1 MKHKTKN
8 EPNFKSMTEQKM
20 PTVDEVFS
28 WMRKLYDESYSGLT
42 KTEKEE
48 QHMYGTMV
56 TTPSDKKFIV
66 RMLDETSQVRDTQKL
81 ALRVK
86 ELIDQY
92 GIPKFL
98 GTWDHFLFKMYQW
111 FAYKP
116 LFNWVAVPIIKWRLR
131 RDTSRVI
138 IDAARPHLTEHL
150 ATRFKQNIGQNVNL
164 LGEVVLG
171 DGEAD
176 KRYYSYLEALKEPDI
191 NYISVKISGIYAQTH
206 ALNYKEC
213 FPELIRRMSELYQTA
228 IDNPYTDAEGVT
240 KPKFINLDMEE
251 YKDAHLTMKL
261 FKDVLSLPQFKNYE
275 AGIVVQSYLPD
286 AWDFQTELLEF
297 ARARVAAGGSPIKM
311 RIVKGCNLD
320 MENIVSDLRGWPNP
334 VRPNKTEVDANYLH
348 LIERGLKPE
357 NAKVLHIGMASHNLF
372 TISYAYLLT
381 QMYQTPKDCFCFEM
395 LEGMANHVWRAQRK
409 LGNHVIL
416 YTPVV
421 KKEHFLNA
429 ISYLVR
435 RMDENTAPD
444 NFLTHSF
451 SLKPDTKEWKDLQQQ
466 FIDAYNMKDTITHI
480 PTRTQDRNK
489 PYVGQEPQDEMIN
502 EPDTDF
508 DRFCNQQWVEKIFDK
523 WKSSGKMNYEQAGW
537 GDWKPGDLLP
547 TQIGAELVYNQD
559 KVSYYDRSQD
569 GDVLVCEMSRADK
582 PQVEQILAI
591 AEADAGGWRDT
602 TIEERHQIMY
612 KAANLMG
619 QMRGDL
625 IGSMCAITG
634 KTVEEAD
641 VEVSEGIDYC
651 RFYTTTMKKY
661 AALDDIEM
669 KAKGTVLVL
678 SPWNFPCAIPCGG
691 VVAALASGNT
701 CILKP
706 ATVAAPVAWLFAKA
720 FWEAGV
726 PKEALQVII
735 ANHEATPLL
744 TSSPVIKHII
754 LTGGTET
761 AQNIAR
767 TSPLIP
773 LSAETGGK
781 NVMILSAKGDRDH
794 AIMNACRS
802 AFGNAGQKCSACS
815 ILLVERSVYEDSE
828 FMEKLKDCASSLKV
842 GGVWNAGNIVGPMIT
857 NHNEKLEKACQ
868 LEGDEEWLIA
878 PEFVDAK
885 KYILKPTVKINVQ
898 PDSYTF
904 RTELFAPLLAVTPFD
919 TLEEAVDLV
928 NSLDYGLTSGL
939 QSLDEQEQKYWK
951 NHVKAGNLYI
961 NRGITGAVVNRQPF
975 GGMKLSAF
983 GPGLKAGGP
992 NYCAQFMY
1000 ITDKP
1005 GSTTDYKQSYAQW
1018 YEKEFKHARNIQPK
1032 IRGEQNVFRYLPVD
1046 GGMVLRLFGDET
1058 LEQVQMVQL
1067 AAQTVGTKLTVS
1079 LDAANPLFDQ
1089 LEGEKKKENLAT
1101 FLESIKHYGRVRVI
1115 SSRMPDVVAE
1125 FAANHDKY
1133 IAHSAPVKDG
1143 RIELALYIQ
1152 EQSIANEYHR
1162 YGSQIEIPAVE

>member
-1 MKHKTKN
+1 MK
-8 EPNFKSMTEQKM
+8 EQQL
-20 PTVDEVFS
+20 PTIEEVFS

-42 KTEKEE
+42 KLEKSE

-66 RMLDETSQVRDTQKL
+66 RMLDETSQIRDRQKL
-81 ALRVK
+81 AIRVK

-98 GTWDHFLFKMYQW
+98 DCFDHALFWMYQK
-111 FAYKP
+111 FAYLP

-138 IDAARPHLTEHL
+138 IDAARPSLTEHL
-150 ATRFKQNIGQNVNL
+150 ATRFHQDIGQNVNL

-176 KRYYSYLEALKEPDI
+176 KRYRSYLEALKEPDI

-213 FPELIRRMSELYQTA
+213 FPELVRRMSELYQTA
-228 IDNPYTDAEGVT
+228 IDYPYTDVNGVA

-275 AGIVVQSYLPD
+275 AGIVVQAYLPD
-286 AWDFQTELLEF
+286 AEGFQSELLEF
-297 ARARVAAGGSPIKM
+297 ARKRVAEGGSPIKM

-348 LIERGLKPE
+348 IIERGLKPE
-357 NAKVLHIGMASHNLF
+357 NARVLHIGMASHNLF
-372 TISYAYLLT
+372 TISYAYLLSE
-381 QMYQTPKDCFCFEM
+381 MYQTPKDCFCFEM
-395 LEGMANHVWRAQRK
+395 LEGMANHVWRAQKK

-451 SLKPDTKEWKDLQQQ
+451 SLKPDTREWNDLQQQ
-466 FIDAYNMKDTITHI
+466 FINAYNMKDNLNHT
-480 PTRTQDRNK
+480 PTRTQDRNQ
-489 PYVGQEPQDEMIN
+489 PYMGQEPKDEMQN

-508 DRFCNQQWVEKIFDK
+508 DRFCNQQWVEKIFAK
-523 WKSSGKMNYEQAGW
+523 WKCKGNMSGEKSEW

-547 TQIGAELVYNQD
+547 TQIGDELTYND
-559 KVSYYDRSQD
+559 DHVKYFDRSQD
-569 GDVLVCEMSRADK
+569 GDMLVCEMSRAGK
-582 PQVEQILAI
+582 EQVQQILNI
-591 AEADAGGWRDT
+591 ADADAGKWRDT
-602 TIEERHQIMY
+602 TVEERHRIMY
-612 KAANLMG
+612 RAANILG
-619 QMRGDL
+619 QIRGDL
-625 IGSMCAITG
+625 NGSMCAITG
-634 KTVEEAD
+634 KTIEEAD
-641 VEVSEGIDYC
+641 IEVSEAIDYC
-651 RFYTTTMKKY
+651 RFYTTTMKKF
-661 AALDDIEM
+661 AALPDIEM
-669 KAKGTVLVL
+669 RGKGTVLVL

-726 PKEALQVII
+726 PKQALQVII
-735 ANHEATPLL
+735 ADREATPLL
-744 TSSPVIKHII
+744 TSSPVIKHVI

-761 AQNIAR
+761 AQTLAHNNPR
-767 TSPLIP
+767 KP

-781 NVMILSAKGDRDH
+781 NVMIISAKSDRDH

-815 ILLVERSVYEDSE
+815 LLLVERSVYTHPE
-828 FMEKLKDCASSLKV
+828 FFEKLKDCASSLKV

-857 NHNEKLEKACQ
+857 NYNEKLEQAFK
-868 LEGDEEWLIA
+868 LEPGERWLIA
-878 PEFVDAK
+878 PEFVDEK
-885 KYILKPTVKINVQ
+885 HYILRPTIKVDVKPE
-898 PDSYTF
+898 SFTF
-904 RTELFAPLLAVTPFD
+904 RTELFAPLLAVAPYD
-919 TLEEAVDLV
+919 TLEQAVDLV
-928 NSLDYGLTSGL
+928 NGLDYGLTSGL
-939 QSLDEQEQKYWK
+939 QSLDEQEQRFWK
-951 NHVKAGNLYI
+951 NHVLAGNLYI
-961 NRGITGAVVNRQPF
+961 NRGITGAIVNRQPF

-992 NYCAQFMY
+992 NYVAQFMT
-1000 ITDKP
+1000 IADKAGTATDFR
-1005 GSTTDYKQSYAQW
+1005 TSYAEW
-1018 YEKEFKHARNIQPK
+1018 YEREFRHPRNIQPK
-1032 IRGEQNVFRYLPVD
+1032 IRGEQNVFRYLPLTE

-1058 LEQVQMVQL
+1058 KEQVEMVCL
-1067 AAQTVGTKLTVS
+1067 AAQTVGTPLTVS
-1079 LDAANPLFDQ
+1079 ADDGNALLDAARTFGAKTVN
-1089 LEGEKKKENLAT
+1089 ENLAA
-1101 FLESIKHYGRVRVI
+1101 FCESIKKYERIRTI
-1115 SSRMPDVVAE
+1115 STEVPDIVFQA
-1125 FAANHDKY
+1125 AANYDKY
-1133 IAHSAPVKDG
+1133 IAQALPVHDG
-1143 RIELALYIQ
+1143 RIELIHYIK
-1152 EQSIANEYHR
+1152 EQSISNEYHR
-1162 YGSQIEIPAVE
+1162 YGSQIEVPVIE

>member
-1 MKHKTKN
+1 MN
-8 EPNFKSMTEQKM
+8 EKQFPSIE
-20 PTVDEVFS
+20 EVFS

-42 KTEKEE
+42 KLEKGE

-66 RMLDETSQVRDTQKL
+66 RMLDETSQIRDRQKL

-98 GTWDHFLFKMYQW
+98 DGFDHALFWMYQK
-111 FAYKP
+111 FAYLP

-138 IDAARPHLTEHL
+138 INAARPSLTEHL
-150 ATRFKQNIGQNVNL
+150 ATRFQQNIGQNVNL
-164 LGEVVLG
+164 LGEVVVG
-171 DGEAD
+171 DGEAE
-176 KRYYSYLEALKEPDI
+176 KRYQSYLEALKEPDI

-213 FPELIRRMSELYQTA
+213 FPELVRRMSELYQTA
-228 IDNPYTDAEGVT
+228 IDYPYTDINGVT

-261 FKDVLSLPQFKNYE
+261 FKEVLSLPQFKNYE
-275 AGIVVQSYLPD
+275 AGIVVQAYLPD
-286 AWDFQTELLEF
+286 AWGFQSELLEF
-297 ARARVAAGGSPIKM
+297 ARKRVEEGGSPIKM

-334 VRPNKTEVDANYLH
+334 VRSNKTEVDANYLH
-348 LIERGLKPE
+348 IIERGLKPE
-357 NAKVLHIGMASHNLF
+357 NARVLHIGMASHNLF

-381 QMYQTPKDCFCFEM
+381 EMYQTPKDCFCFEM
-395 LEGMANHVWRAQRK
+395 LEGMANHVWRAQKK

-451 SLKPDTKEWKDLQQQ
+451 SLKPDTKEWKELQQQ
-466 FIDAYNMKDTITHI
+466 FINAYNMKDHLDHT
-480 PTRTQDRNK
+480 PTRTQDRNL
-489 PYVGQEPQDEMIN
+489 PYAGQEPRDEMQN

-508 DRFCNQQWVEKIFDK
+508 DRECNQQWVERIFAK
-523 WKSSGKMNYEQAGW
+523 WKSEGKPVNNQASW
-537 GDWKPGDLLP
+537 GNWKPGDLLP
-547 TQIGAELVYNQD
+547 TQIGDELVYNED
-559 KVSYYDRSQD
+559 RVKYFDRSQD

-582 PQVEQILAI
+582 EQVQQILDI
-591 AEADAGGWRDT
+591 AAADPGRWSET
-602 TIEERHQIMY
+602 TVEERHQIMY
-612 KAANLMG
+612 RAANILG

-625 IGSMCAITG
+625 NGSMCAITG

-641 VEVSEGIDYC
+641 VEVSEAIDYC
-651 RFYTTTMKKY
+651 RFYTTTMKKFE
-661 AALDDIEM
+661 ALPDIVM
-669 KAKGTVLVL
+669 RPKGTILVL

-691 VVAALASGNT
+691 VVAALAAGNT

-706 ATVAAPVAWLFAKA
+706 ATVAAPVAWLFARA

-726 PKEALQVII
+726 PKQALQVII
-735 ANHEATPLL
+735 ADREATPLL
-744 TSSPVIKHII
+744 TSSPVVKHII

-761 AQNIAR
+761 AQALAHANPR
-767 TSPLIP
+767 KP

-781 NVMILSAKGDRDH
+781 NVMILTAKCDRDH

-815 ILLVERSVYEDSE
+815 LLLVERSVYNSSE
-828 FMEKLKDCASSLKV
+828 FLEKLKDCASSLKV

-857 NHNEKLEKACQ
+857 NHNEKLERAFH
-868 LEGDEEWLIA
+868 LEPGERWLIA
-878 PEFVDAK
+878 PEFVDEK
-885 KYILKPTVKINVQ
+885 HYILRPTIKIGVKPE
-898 PDSYTF
+898 SFTF
-904 RTELFAPLLAVTPFD
+904 RTELFAPLLAVAPYD

-928 NSLDYGLTSGL
+928 NGLDYGLTSGL
-939 QSLDEQEQKYWK
+939 QSLDEQEQRYWK
-951 NHVKAGNLYI
+951 NHVEAGNLYI
-961 NRGITGAVVNRQPF
+961 NRGITGAIVNRQPF

-992 NYCAQFMY
+992 NYVAQFMT
-1000 ITDKP
+1000 ITDKA
-1005 GSTTDYKQSYAQW
+1005 GTETDYRTSYAEW
-1018 YEKEFKHARNIQPK
+1018 YEREFRHPRNIQPK
-1032 IRGEQNVFRYLPVD
+1032 IRGEQNVFRYLPLA
-1046 GGMVLRLFGDET
+1046 GGMAMRLFGDET
-1058 LEQVQMVQL
+1058 KEQVEMVCL
-1067 AAQTVGTKLTVS
+1067 AAKTVGTSLTVS
-1079 LDAANPLFDQ
+1079 ADDGNPLLDVVRA
-1089 LEGEKKKENLAT
+1089 LGGMTINENLAA
-1101 FLESIKHYGRVRVI
+1101 FCERIKHYERIRTI
-1115 SSRMPDVVAE
+1115 SREVPDVVFQA
-1125 FAANHDKY
+1125 AANHDKY
-1133 IAHSAPVKDG
+1133 IAQSLPVRDG
-1143 RIELALYIQ
+1143 RIELALYIK
-1152 EQSIANEYHR
+1152 EQSISNEYHR
-1162 YGSQIEIPAVE
+1162 YGSQIEVPVVE

>member
-1 MKHKTKN
+1 M
-8 EPNFKSMTEQKM
+8 SEQKM

-42 KTEKEE
+42 KTEKNE

-56 TTPSDKKFIV
+56 TTPNDKKFMV

-98 GTWDHFLFKMYQW
+98 NTGDRLLFWMYKK

-138 IDAARPHLTEHL
+138 IDAARPHLTQHL
-150 ATRFKQNIGQNVNL
+150 ATRFEQHIGQNVNL

-228 IDNPYTDAEGVT
+228 IDYPYTDADGVT
-240 KPKFINLDMEE
+240 RPKFINLDMEE

-286 AWDFQTELLEF
+286 AWDFQSELLEF
-297 ARARVAAGGSPIKM
+297 AKARVEAGGSPIKM

-348 LIERGLKPE
+348 IIERGLKPE

-381 QMYQTPKDCFCFEM
+381 EMYHTPKDCFCFEM

-451 SLKPDTKEWKDLQQQ
+451 SLKPDTPEWKELQQQ
-466 FIDAYNMKDTITHI
+466 FINAYNMKDTITHI

-489 PYVGQEPQDEMIN
+489 PYIGQEPQDEMIN

-508 DRFCNQQWVEKIFDK
+508 DRFCNQEWVEKIFAK
-523 WKSSGKMNYEQAGW
+523 WKSTGKMNYEKAGW
-537 GDWKPGDLLP
+537 GDWKPGDTLP
-547 TQIGAELVYNQD
+547 TQIGDELVYNED
-559 KVSYYDRSQD
+559 KVSYYDRSQE
-569 GDVLVCEMSRADK
+569 GDVLVCEMSRANK
-582 PQVEQILAI
+582 VQVEQILDI
-591 AEADAGGWRDT
+591 AEKDAGGWRNT
-602 TIEERHQIMY
+602 TIEERHRIMY
-612 KAANLMG
+612 KAANIMG

-735 ANHEATPLL
+735 ADREATPLL
-744 TSSPVIKHII
+744 TTSPVIKHII

-761 AQNIAR
+761 AQSIAH
-767 TSPLIP
+767 TNPLVP

-815 ILLVERSVYEDSE
+815 ILLVERSVYKDPE

-857 NHNEKLEKACQ
+857 NHNEKLEKACK
-868 LEGDEEWLIA
+868 LEPGEKWLIA
-878 PEFVDAK
+878 PEFVDEM
-885 KYILKPTVKINVQ
+885 KYILKPTVKINVK

-951 NHVKAGNLYI
+951 NHIKAGNLYI

-992 NYCAQFMY
+992 NYCTQFMY

-1005 GSTTDYKQSYAQW
+1005 GSTTDYKQSYAAW

-1067 AAQTVGTKLTVS
+1067 AAQTVGTQLIVS
-1079 LDAANPLFDQ
+1079 MDAANPLFAQ
-1089 LEGEKKKENLAT
+1089 LEGEKKQENMAA
-1101 FLESIKHYGRVRVI
+1101 FLESIKNYGRVRVI
-1115 SSRMPDVVAE
+1115 SSRMPDVIREA
-1125 FAANHDKY
+1125 AANYDKY
-1133 IAHSAPVKDG
+1133 IACAAPVKDG

-1162 YGSQIEIPAVE
+1162 YGSQIEVPEVE